1 MHDDPAADPADHALN
16 DPRPVDPAIDPS
28 ARWPIEPVEL
38 TLDPSDAATIC
49 PFLRAV
55 DDADRLLLPILSPDP
70 VNRCASSGEPVP
82 QSLRQQELVCLT
94 SGHVNCPRFQRGTV
108 VMPAP
113 VEAPV
118 RLGLD
123 RSVHVTPATAGAIA
137 VFLVAFAISLG
148 FMVANGGIALTS
160 ADAPRATE
168 DVLGAVETTPPPTAA
183 PTVDATPQAS
193 PTPAPSGT
201 PEPSATPVVTPSPSA
216 TPLATPVATPSPA
229 ATSKPT
235 PRPTSGRYALL
246 KPCPDQPNCWIYVI
260 RSGDNLYSI
269 ARYFG
274 VPLAT
279 VKAWNPWTENGLR
292 VGRELRI
299 PPPTR

>member
-1 MHDDPAADPADHALN
+1 MHDDPAADPITHDLS
-16 DPRPVDPAIDPS
+16 DPRPVDPAAGAS
-28 ARWPIEPVEL
+28 TRWPIEPVEL

-94 SGHVNCPRFQRGTV
+94 SGHVNCPRFQRGAV
-108 VMPAP
+108 AP
-113 VEAPV
+113 SIPIEVPV
-118 RLGLD
+118 RLRLD

-148 FMVANGGIALTS
+148 FMVANGGLALTAAATPS
-160 ADAPRATE
+160 PTE
-168 DVLGAVETTPPPTAA
+168 DVLGAVEGTPSPTFRPTA
-183 PTVDATPQAS
+183 D
-193 PTPAPSGT
+193 PTPAVT
-201 PEPSATPVVTPSPSA
+201 PEATPAPTPSPSPDPSATPDPTPTA
-216 TPLATPVATPSPA
+216 TPA
-229 ATSKPT
+229 ATPTSATTAKPT
-235 PRPTSGRYALL
+235 ARPTSGRYALL
-246 KPCPDQPNCWIYVI
+246 TPCPNQSDCWIYVI

-279 VKAWNPWTENGLR
+279 VKAWNPWTANGLK

>member
-1 MHDDPAADPADHALN
+1 MHDDPAAHPTSHVLN
-16 DPRPVDPAIDPS
+16 DPRPVDPAIETS
-28 ARWPIEPVEL
+28 TRWPIEPVEL
-38 TLDPSDAATIC
+38 TVDPSDHATIC

-94 SGHVNCPRFQRGTV
+94 SGHVNCPRFQRGTLDA
-108 VMPAP
+108 PAP
-113 VEAPV
+113 LATPV
-118 RLGLD
+118 RLHLN

-148 FMVANGGIALTS
+148 FMVANGGLALT
-160 ADAPRATE
+160 AATTPTPTQA
-168 DVLGAVETTPPPTAA
+168 VLGAVETTPPPTAT
-183 PTVDATPQAS
+183 PTPEA
-193 PTPAPSGT
+193 TPAPT
-201 PEPSATPVVTPSPSA
+201 PSPSPAPTATPAPTPSATPI
-216 TPLATPVATPSPA
+216 ATPSPA
-229 ATSKPT
+229 PTSKPT

-246 KPCPDQPNCWIYVI
+246 TPCPNQSGCWIYVI
-260 RSGDNLYSI
+260 RSGDNLWSI
-269 ARYFG
+269 ARYYG

-279 VKAWNPWTENGLR
+279 VKAWNPWTANGLK

-299 PPPTR
+299 PTPTR

>member
-1 MHDDPAADPADHALN
+1 MHDDPAADPTTHGLD

-28 ARWPIEPVEL
+28 ARWPIEHVEL
-38 TLDPSDAATIC
+38 TPDPSDAVTTC

-94 SGHVNCPRFQRGTV
+94 SGHVNCPRFQRGAV
-108 VMPAP
+108 AP
-113 VEAPV
+113 SIPIEVPV
-118 RLGLD
+118 RLRLD

-148 FMVANGGIALTS
+148 FMVANGGLALTAAATPS
-160 ADAPRATE
+160 PTE
-168 DVLGAVETTPPPTAA
+168 DVIGAVEGTPSPTFRPTA
-183 PTVDATPQAS
+183 D
-193 PTPAPSGT
+193 PTPAVT
-201 PEPSATPVVTPSPSA
+201 PEATPAPTPSPSPDPSATPDPTPTA
-216 TPLATPVATPSPA
+216 TPA
-229 ATSKPT
+229 ATPTSATTAKPT
-235 PRPTSGRYALL
+235 ARPTSGRYALL
-246 KPCPDQPNCWIYVI
+246 TPCPNQSDCWIYVI

-279 VKAWNPWTENGLR
+279 VKAWNPWTANGLK

>member
-1 MHDDPAADPADHALN
+1 VHDDPAADPTTRGVS
-16 DPRPVDPAIDPS
+16 DPRPVDPAIDS
-28 ARWPIEPVEL
+28 STRWPIEPVEL
-38 TLDPSDAATIC
+38 TPDPSDPTTIC

-55 DDADRLLLPILSPDP
+55 DDADRLLPPILSPDA

-94 SGHVNCPRFQRGTV
+94 SGHVNCPRFQRGTIAA
-108 VMPAP
+108 PAP
-113 VEAPV
+113 LEMPL
-118 RLGLD
+118 RLRLD

-148 FMVANGGIALTS
+148 FMVANGGLALT
-160 ADAPRATE
+160 AAATPSPTE
-168 DVLGAVETTPPPTAA
+168 AVLGAVETTPPPTLA
-183 PTVDATPQAS
+183 PTPI
-193 PTPAPSGT
+193 PTPEATTAP
-201 PEPSATPVVTPSPSA
+201 TPSPSPDPTATPAPTPTA
-216 TPLATPVATPSPA
+216 TPLATPSPA
-229 ATSKPT
+229 PTSKPT
-235 PRPTSGRYALL
+235 ARPTSGRYALL
-246 KPCPDQPNCWIYVI
+246 RPCPNQSNCWIYVI

-269 ARYFG
+269 AHYFG

-279 VKAWNPWTENGLR
+279 VKAWNPWTANGLK